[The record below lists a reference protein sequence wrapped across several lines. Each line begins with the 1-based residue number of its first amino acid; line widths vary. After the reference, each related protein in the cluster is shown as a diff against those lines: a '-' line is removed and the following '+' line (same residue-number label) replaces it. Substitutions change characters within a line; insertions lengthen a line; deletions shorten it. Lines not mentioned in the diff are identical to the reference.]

1 MSDKRATYVIG
12 AVAASLALV
21 LGLITAVPASTI
33 TVNSSGVDMMGHAFV
48 VLKDMDGNIK
58 AYQQTDN
65 IVPLNGQDCAAGLIF
80 GTTTADFCDENSA
93 LVFTDI
99 EIGSSTQD
107 PAVTDTGLVL
117 PSGLDRTGNLIGGSP
132 AVAGTGSIKIIEG
145 TFTLTGALTVAE
157 VGLFNEETLGQG
169 DMISRFELTQPISA
183 GTDDTITITYV
194 FEVGSG

>member
-33 TVNSSGVDMMGHAFV
+33 TVNSSPIDMMGHAFV

-80 GTTTADFCDENSA
+80 GTDTANFCEFNKAADFHE
-93 LVFTDI
+93 I

-107 PAVTDTGLVL
+107 PAVTDTSLII

-145 TFTLTGALTVAE
+145 TFTLTQALTVAE
-157 VGLFNEETLGQG
+157 VGLFNGDTLGSD
-169 DMISRFELTQPISA
+169 DMISRFELTTPISA

>member
-1 MSDKRATYVIG
+1 MSDKRATYVLG

-33 TVNSSGVDMMGHAFV
+33 TVNSSSLDMMGHAIV

-65 IVPLNGQDCAAGLIF
+65 IVPLNGQDCAADLIF
-80 GTTTADFCDENSA
+80 GTATATFCIDDNA
-93 LVFTDI
+93 AVFTDI
-99 EIGSSTQD
+99 EIGSSTID
-107 PAVTDTGLVL
+107 PAVTDTSLIL
-117 PSGLDRTGNLIGGSP
+117 PIALARTGNLIGGSP

-145 TFTLTGALTVAE
+145 TFTLGGTETVAE
-157 VGLFNEETLGQG
+157 VGLFNGLGG
-169 DMISRFELTQPISA
+169 TADMISRFELDPAITA
-183 GTDDTITITYV
+183 GFDDTITITYV